1 MIGIILD
8 SGSLRIKGEVSLL
21 RILEISEGDNIKIGS
36 FNVT

>member
-1 MIGIILD
+1 MTGTILD
-8 SGSLRIKGEVSLL
+8 SGSSRIKGEAPPL